1 MIAKDAAR
9 WHRVE
14 SDRASGRAKRATI
27 HKHAH
32 TTPMAAHD
40 LAARVLDALAVLP
53 PVLFDNLLAKHGG
66 VLTEDQRTALR
77 TLADAA
83 KGE

>member
-1 MIAKDAAR
+1 MNAKDAAR

-40 LAARVLDALAVLP
+40 LAARVLDALAVIGR
-53 PVLFDNLLAKHGG
+53 DQLATYAAIEPEGP
-66 VLTEDQRTALR
+66 TRTALR